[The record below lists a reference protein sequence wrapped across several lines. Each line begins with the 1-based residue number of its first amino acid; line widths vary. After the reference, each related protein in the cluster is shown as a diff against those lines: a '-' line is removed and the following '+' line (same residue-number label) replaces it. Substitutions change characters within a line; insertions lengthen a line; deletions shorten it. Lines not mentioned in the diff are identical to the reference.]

1 MLLFV
6 AAVVAG
12 LGLLVWSADRF
23 VDGAAAAARLLGVS
37 TLIIGIIVV
46 GFGTSAPEIGVSV
59 IAVLEDT
66 PDIAIGNALGSN
78 IANIALILGVTAILV
93 PIPVESRLLKTEFP
107 LLLLATAV
115 MCVCLYDLR
124 LGPVDG
130 LGMLALLAL
139 TLYILVQQHRR
150 YAREYAQYD
159 RDTMTLA
166 EPDEDDR
173 DMTMPTAVGWLLVG
187 LVVLVGSSKLL
198 VWGASNIA
206 YAFGVSELIIGLTIV
221 ALGTSLPE
229 LAASIASLRKS
240 VPDVAIGNV
249 IGSNLF
255 NSLAVIGLPAA
266 MTRFTVDPSALS
278 RDLPVVIALT
288 LLLVLMA
295 RFPGAPLR
303 FLGRG
308 KGIVLFAA
316 FVIYQLSL
324 YYSVAA
330 G

>member
-1 MLLFV
+1 MLPFV

-12 LGLLVWSADRF
+12 LLLLIWSADRF
-23 VDGAAAAARLLGVS
+23 VDGAAATARLLGVS

-124 LGPVDG
+124 LGPIDG
-130 LGMLALLAL
+130 LVML
-139 TLYILVQQHRR
+139 TLLGATLYYLVQQHRR
-150 YAREYAQYD
+150 HALEYAKYD
-159 RDTMTLA
+159 QDALIFA

-173 DMTMPTAVGWLLVG
+173 DMTMAAALGWLLVG

-198 VWGASNIA
+198 VWGASGIA
-206 YAFGVSELIIGLTIV
+206 YAYGVSELIIGLTIV

-266 MTRFTVDPSALS
+266 MTRFTVDPAALS
-278 RDLPVVIALT
+278 RDIPVVIALT
-288 LLLVLMA
+288 LVLVLIA
-295 RFPGAPLR
+295 RFPGALPR
-303 FLGRG
+303 FIGRG
-308 KGIVLFAA
+308 KGIMLFAA

>member
-130 LGMLALLAL
+130 LGMLALLAF

-159 RDTMTLA
+159 QDTMTLA

-173 DMTMPTAVGWLLVG
+173 DMTMPAAVGWLLVG

>member
-1 MLLFV
+1 MPLFV

-12 LGLLVWSADRF
+12 LCLLIWSADRF
-23 VDGAAAAARLLGVS
+23 VDAAAAVARLLGVS

-93 PIPVESRLLKTEFP
+93 PIPIEGRLLKTEFP

-115 MCVCLYDLR
+115 MCICLYDLR

-130 LGMLALLAL
+130 IAMLALLA
-139 TLYILVQQHRR
+139 TMLYYLVQQHRR
-150 YAREYAQYD
+150 YARDYAKYD
-159 RDTMTLA
+159 QDTLA
-166 EPDEDDR
+166 LIDDDEDVAK
-173 DMTMPTAVGWLLVG
+173 MTMPVAIGWLLIG
-187 LVVLVGSSKLL
+187 LIVLVGSSKLL

-206 YAFGVSELIIGLTIV
+206 YAYGVSELIIGLTIV

-229 LAASIASLRKS
+229 LAASITSLRKS

-255 NSLAVIGLPAA
+255 NSLAVIGLPAS
-266 MTRFTVDPSALS
+266 MTRFTIDPSALS
-278 RDLPVVIALT
+278 RDLPVVVGLT

-295 RFPGAPLR
+295 RFPGALPR

-308 KGIVLFAA
+308 KGIVLFSA

>member
-1 MLLFV
+1 MLLFIV
-6 AAVVAG
+6 AVVAG
-12 LGLLVWSADRF
+12 LGLLIWSADRF

-59 IAVLEDT
+59 IAVLEET

-115 MCVCLYDLR
+115 MGVCLYDLR
-124 LGPVDG
+124 LGPLDG
-130 LGMLALLAL
+130 IGLLALLAV
-139 TLYILVQQHRR
+139 TLFVLVQQHRR
-150 YAREYAQYD
+150 YAREYAKYD
-159 RDTMTLA
+159 QDTLALA
-166 EPDEDDR
+166 EPDESDR
-173 DMTMPTAVGWLLVG
+173 DMTWPAAAGWLLVG

-206 YAFGVSELIIGLTIV
+206 YAFGVSELVIGLTII

-229 LAASIASLRKS
+229 LAASIASLKKS

-266 MTRFTVDPSALS
+266 MTRFTVDPAALS
-278 RDLPVVIALT
+278 RDLPVVIGLT

-295 RFPGAPLR
+295 RFPGALPR
-303 FLGRG
+303 FLSRG

-324 YYSVAA
+324 YYAVAA